1 MTPRRPPQQCA
12 SLAEVRQQID
22 AIDQQ
27 VIQLLGERF
36 GYVLAAAPFKHS
48 SAAVRAPQRFAAM
61 LQQRRQWAAQAGL
74 APDVIEQL
82 YRQLVEYFIAEEL
95 RHWQGAAKLSPALA
109 GDVSAAGSAA
119 ADCAERR
126 PPGS

>member
-1 MTPRRPPQQCA
+1 MTPRCPPQQCA
-12 SLAEVRQQID
+12 SLTEIRQQID

-48 SAAVRAPQRFAAM
+48 SAAVQAPQRFAAM

-74 APDVIEQL
+74 APDVIEQM
-82 YRQLVEYFIAEEL
+82 YRQLVAYFIAEEM
-95 RHWQGAAKLSPALA
+95 RHWHDAANLPQQLA
-109 GDVSAAGSAA
+109 DGSNH
-119 ADCAERR
+119 ADTTA
-126 PPGS
+126 P